1 MRIPIALS
9 TLALGACAHPG
20 IPQSAAGASPL
31 GLPPRQIS
39 EAALGEAQRES
50 AVRPD
55 RETIGVPEVIGIPVD
70 YRLIVLDGHLALVRD
85 TGRKEADP
93 SLQPA
98 LLPQELAAEVAS
110 ARESS
115 ARMEGALRAVMQR
128 SQELSDRAAE
138 LEAQAK
144 RLSAQAQAPA
154 TQALPPDNA
163 AHPAAGNAQPARP
176 PDP

>member
-1 MRIPIALS
+1 MRIPLALS
-9 TLALGACAHPG
+9 TFALGACTHPG
-20 IPQSAAGASPL
+20 SPQSAAGASPL
-31 GLPPRQIS
+31 GLPPRQVS
-39 EAALGEAQRES
+39 AAAVEEARRES

-55 RETIGVPEVIGIPVD
+55 RESIGIPEVLGVPDD
-70 YRLIVLDGHLALVRD
+70 YRLIVLDGHWVLVRD
-85 TGRKEADP
+85 AGRQEADP

-115 ARMEGALRAVMQR
+115 ARMESALRAVMQR

-144 RLSAQAQAPA
+144 RLSAQAVAPA
-154 TQALPPDNA
+154 TPGQPPEPA
-163 AHPAAGNAQPARP
+163 AHPAAEDAQPTRP